1 MDLNLK
7 GKKALVMGS
16 SDGIGKAI
24 AASLIAEGALV
35 CLNSRTESKL
45 VKTKEE
51 LGANCFIAKDLSK
64 KGAALEL
71 VREASKLLDGI
82 DILITNTGGP
92 QKNNFRDVSDEQWQE
107 DFQSLWMTPV
117 EAIREL
123 IPEMQKNKYGRI
135 IMVTSIAA
143 VEPLAGLTTSNGL
156 RAGLAGLARSI
167 SNEYAKDGIT
177 LNLLL
182 PGYTETDRLKTL
194 NLSADVVKGLVP
206 AGRLGDPRE
215 LADLATFLASEKGA
229 YITGQSIAVDG
240 GALKSH

>member
-1 MDLNLK
+1 MNLNLK
-7 GKKALVMGS
+7 GRKALVMGS

-24 AASLIAEGALV
+24 AASLIDEGVEV

-45 VKTKEE
+45 IKTKEE
-51 LGANCFIAKDLSK
+51 LGAKCFIAKDLSE
-64 KGAALEL
+64 KGAALALVKEAVEL
-71 VREASKLLDGI
+71 LGRI

-92 QKNNFRDVSDEQWQE
+92 QKNNFREVSDQQWQD

-117 EAIREL
+117 EAIREI
-123 IPEMQKNKYGRI
+123 IPQMQKNKYGRV

-143 VEPLAGLTTSNGL
+143 IEPLPGLTTSNGL
-156 RAGLAGLARSI
+156 RAGLSGLARSI
-167 SNEYAKDGIT
+167 SNEFAKDGIT

-182 PGYTETDRLKTL
+182 PGYTETDRLKAL
-194 NLSADVVKGLVP
+194 NLSEEVVKNLVP
-206 AGRLGDPRE
+206 AGRLGQPQE
-215 LADLATFLASEKGA
+215 LADLATFLASEKGS